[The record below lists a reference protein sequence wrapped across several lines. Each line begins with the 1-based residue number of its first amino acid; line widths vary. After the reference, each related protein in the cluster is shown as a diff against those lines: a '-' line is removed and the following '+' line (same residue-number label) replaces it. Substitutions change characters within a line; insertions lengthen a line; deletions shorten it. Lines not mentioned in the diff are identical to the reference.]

1 MATASDR
8 LANRVHA
15 TIGVI
20 VARIKRQRITIEY
33 PVSFYYATACTIVF
47 LATCLP
53 MGIGPA
59 IAQWFVAPPG
69 LRRLLDLAWW
79 PGALLYVFGH
89 TSCSHLAHNMAIFL
103 VVAPPLESKLGWRT
117 LASKIAITAV
127 AGSLFNAACSDTG
140 LVGASG
146 VIFALCLLTPMVACA
161 DLRSNEVPACFV
173 ALAAVKLGGEVVQL
187 ASSGGD
193 GISHAAHLVGGVC
206 GSVLGF
212 LGREGDHH
220 NSRVEMRFWRW
231 VERKWKRG

>member
-127 AGSLFNAACSDTG
+127 AGRARGNTRNQPTTQPRSMRPKRATRCS
-140 LVGASG
+140 S
-146 VIFALCLLTPMVACA
+146 C
-161 DLRSNEVPACFV
+161 
-173 ALAAVKLGGEVVQL
+173 VV
-187 ASSGGD
+187 
-193 GISHAAHLVGGVC
+193 VV
-206 GSVLGF
+206 
-212 LGREGDHH
+212 
-220 NSRVEMRFWRW
+220 RW
-231 VERKWKRG
+231 